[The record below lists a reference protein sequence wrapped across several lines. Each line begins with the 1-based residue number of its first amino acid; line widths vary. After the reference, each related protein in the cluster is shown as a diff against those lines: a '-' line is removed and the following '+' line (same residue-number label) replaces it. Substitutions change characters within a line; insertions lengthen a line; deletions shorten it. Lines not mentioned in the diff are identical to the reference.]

1 MKPNTTLATNLLKTM
16 LPTAAA
22 LLFATSAY
30 TAPPTPVSSCGT
42 VISAAGNYFLAQ
54 NLTCPGASGVIIAA
68 SKVDLDLKG
77 FTIDGGGGS
86 GFGIST
92 SSSQMSS
99 TSDLSLC
106 LAVTNIHIHGG
117 RITGYGRTDETVQG
131 SGIILCSPN
140 PPPGPAVAMSVQVD
154 HMVLN
159 SNEIGMTLITTAKNK
174 IANNYLSNNLV
185 GIDLSNGCATNAL
198 VGNLLDGNQTGLA
211 VGGTNNTADGNVAIN
226 NALRGILVTQ
236 VGVNTQT
243 TNNYTSHNL
252 VGIEAQA
259 AASGNVFNGNTS
271 FANTSFDLEDDNGNC
286 STNTWTGNFFGTNSP
301 GCIQ

>member
-1 MKPNTTLATNLLKTM
+1 MKLKTLSTTLLM
-16 LPTAAA
+16 IAAA
-22 LLFATSAY
+22 TLFGSHAVAAPS
-30 TAPPTPVSSCGT
+30 TAISSCGT
-42 VISAAGNYFLAQ
+42 VINAPGNYFLAQ
-54 NLTCPGASGVIIAA
+54 NLACTGSTAVVIAA
-68 SKVDLDLKG
+68 SKVDLDLRG

-86 GFGIST
+86 GYGIST
-92 SSSQMSS
+92 SNSQMSS
-99 TSDLSLC
+99 TADLSLC

-117 RITGYGRTDETVQG
+117 TIKGYGRTDETAQG
-131 SGIILCSPN
+131 AGIILCSPN

-174 IANNYLSNNLV
+174 IANNYVSNNHV

-198 VGNLLDGNQTGLA
+198 VGNLLDGNETGLA
-211 VGGTNNTADGNVAIN
+211 VGGPNNTADGNVAIN
-226 NALRGILVTQ
+226 NTRRGILVSQ

-286 STNTWTGNFFGTNSP
+286 TSNTWRGNFFGTNSP

>member
-1 MKPNTTLATNLLKTM
+1 MHVKLTTLSTTLLMIAVATLFGSHAV
-16 LPTAAA
+16 AAA
-22 LLFATSAY
+22 S
-30 TAPPTPVSSCGT
+30 TAISSCGT
-42 VISAAGNYFLAQ
+42 VINAPGNYFLAQ
-54 NLTCPGASGVIIAA
+54 NLACTGSTAVVIAA
-68 SKVDLDLKG
+68 SKVDLDLRG

-86 GFGIST
+86 GYGIST

-99 TSDLSLC
+99 TADLSLC
-106 LAVTNIHIHGG
+106 LAVTNIHIHSGT
-117 RITGYGRTDETVQG
+117 IKGYGRPDGTAAGT
-131 SGIILCSPN
+131 GIILCSPN

-174 IANNYLSNNLV
+174 IAKNYVSNNHV

-198 VGNLLDGNQTGLA
+198 VGNLLDGNETGLA
-211 VGGTNNTADGNVAIN
+211 VGGPNNTADGNVAIN
-226 NALRGILVTQ
+226 NTLRGILVSQ

-252 VGIEAQA
+252 VGIEAQP

-286 STNTWTGNFFGTNSP
+286 TSNTWRGNFFGTNSP

>member
-1 MKPNTTLATNLLKTM
+1 MHVKLTTLSTTLLMIAVATSFGSHAV
-16 LPTAAA
+16 AAA
-22 LLFATSAY
+22 S
-30 TAPPTPVSSCGT
+30 TAISSCGT
-42 VISAAGNYFLAQ
+42 VINAPGNYFLAQ
-54 NLTCPGASGVIIAA
+54 NLACTGSTAVVIAA
-68 SKVDLDLKG
+68 SKVDLDLRG

-86 GFGIST
+86 GYGIST
-92 SSSQMSS
+92 SNSQMSS
-99 TSDLSLC
+99 TADLSLC
-106 LAVTNIHIHGG
+106 LAVTNIHIHRGT
-117 RITGYGRTDETVQG
+117 IKGYGRTDETAQG
-131 SGIILCSPN
+131 AGIILCSPN

-174 IANNYLSNNLV
+174 IAKNYVSNNHV

-198 VGNLLDGNQTGLA
+198 VGNLLDGNETGLA
-211 VGGTNNTADGNVAIN
+211 VGGPNNTADGNVAIN
-226 NALRGILVTQ
+226 NTRRGILVSQ

-286 STNTWTGNFFGTNSP
+286 TSNTWRGNFFGTNSP